1 MDDGTVPPATGPAP
15 PARSADAPGRVVEVA
30 VDVAGE
36 AGERP
41 YAYRVPVGLRD
52 VAAGEVVIVEF
63 GRRQALGVVLG
74 DAAPPEGVV
83 PKPISARVRS
93 DGPLLPPLQ
102 LALVRSVAQHYLAPL
117 ALVVRAALPPGLLER
132 LELVALAGE
141 AGDAAASP
149 VAMGS
154 TDRARPSGWAAA
166 PSAGAAAESDDSA
179 YPARLLGLVL
189 ERLRAAWP
197 GGVAVR
203 SLPWHG
209 SRATLLRELRA
220 LEAAGHVRLEWRLS
234 AAEGGPRLERR
245 VALSAAGRSL
255 LAAEAAAGPAAAP
268 RTGPRLG
275 PRQRDLLLALA
286 ALSDGETAPA
296 ARVAADHGAATIL
309 RLARRGLVDL
319 TVAERVRRPLA
330 GRGPGPRGT
339 APPGAPLAAA
349 QQVAIDAVLTA
360 VRSRRTEAFL
370 LDGVTGAGR
379 TAVYAAAIGAALADG
394 RRALVLVPEIALAVP
409 LVDRLRADLGIEV
422 GLLHGGLSEGERADE
437 WRRIRD
443 GEVPVVV
450 GTRSAILAP
459 VADPGV
465 VIVDEEHDGAY
476 KSDRTPRYQA
486 RDVALELGRLA
497 LAPVVLGSATPDVA
511 TMGLA
516 EAGGITRIELPER
529 PAGRLPD
536 VEIVDLRAE
545 LAAGNRGLLSR
556 SLAAALGALDRR
568 SGERAILVINRRGSA
583 TVVLCRDCGYVQ
595 VCPECQRPLVYHAAA
610 AALRCHHCG
619 ATAPLATRC
628 PACGSPRIRYL
639 GGGTERL
646 EREVRERFP
655 DHRIGRLDRDV
666 LARRGAAERVLDAL
680 RDGALDVL
688 VGTAMVAK
696 GIDVPEVTLVGVVSA
711 DIAMNLPDLRA
722 SERTYQLLVQAVGR
736 AGRGDRPGRA
746 IVQTYRPD
754 HPAVLAAAAGDAA
767 AFYRAELASRRQF
780 GLPPFG
786 RLVKLTVAME
796 DRDAAL
802 AEAERMAGALRAAAD
817 RTEILGPVPAYV
829 ARRTGK
835 WRFHLVLRGP
845 DPLAVLRRDPGPP
858 WSVDVDPESL
868 L

>member
-1 MDDGTVPPATGPAP
+1 MDD
-15 PARSADAPGRVVEVA
+15 PGRVVEVA

-41 YAYRVPVGLRD
+41 YAYRVPPDLGD
-52 VAAGEVVIVEF
+52 VAAGEAVIVAF
-63 GRRQALGVVLG
+63 GRRQAIGVILG
-74 DAAPPEGVV
+74 DAVPPAGVV
-83 PKPISARVRS
+83 PRPISARVRS

-102 LALVRSVAQHYLAPL
+102 LDLVRSIARHYLAPL

-132 LELVALAGE
+132 LELVALA
-141 AGDAAASP
+141 ADAAAAAS
-149 VAMGS
+149 VRGDGAGGS
-154 TDRARPSGWAAA
+154 TG
-166 PSAGAAAESDDSA
+166 AGAAGTAPWATAETGP
-179 YPARLLGLVL
+179 PADPTGPTLAVL
-189 ERLRAAWP
+189 ERLRVAGP

-203 SLPWHG
+203 SLPWRG

-220 LEAAGHVRLEWRLS
+220 LEAVGRLRLEWRLS
-234 AAEGGPRLERR
+234 AAAGGPTLERR
-245 VALSAAGRSL
+245 IALSSAGRSL
-255 LAAEAAAGPAAAP
+255 LAAERAPSAAPTGPGEEGAGPVG
-268 RTGPRLG
+268 GPVAGPVTYRRLG
-275 PRQRDLLLALA
+275 PRQREVLRTLA
-286 ALSDGETAPA
+286 ALPEGETIPA
-296 ARVAADHGAATIL
+296 ARLASEHGAASVL
-309 RLARRGLVDL
+309 RLARRGLVAL
-319 TVAERVRRPLA
+319 TVAERARRPLA
-330 GRGPGPRGT
+330 GRAPGPRGS

-349 QQVAIDAVLTA
+349 QQAAVDAVLAA
-360 VRSRRTEAFL
+360 VRARRPDAFL

-379 TAVYAAAIGAALADG
+379 TAVYAAAIGGALAEG
-394 RRALVLVPEIALAVP
+394 RQALVLVPEIALAVP

-437 WRRIRD
+437 WRRIRA
-443 GEVPVVV
+443 GEVSVVV

-465 VIVDEEHDGAY
+465 VIVDEEHDGGY

-497 LAPVVLGSATPDVA
+497 RAPVVLGSATPDVA

-516 EAGGITRIELPER
+516 ESGGLTRIELPAR
-529 PAGRLPD
+529 PAGQVPA

-556 SLAAALGALDRR
+556 SLADALAALDRQ

-619 ATAPLATRC
+619 ATAPLAARC

-655 DHRIGRLDRDV
+655 EYRVARLDRDV
-666 LARRGAAERVLDAL
+666 LARRGAANRVLDAL
-680 RDGALDVL
+680 RDGRLDVL

-754 HPAVLAAAAGDAA
+754 HPAVLAVAAGDAA
-767 AFYRAELASRRQF
+767 AFYRAELAARRQF

-786 RLVKLTVAME
+786 RLVKLTVALE
-796 DRDAAL
+796 DREAAL
-802 AEAERMAGALRAAAD
+802 AEAERMGAALRAAAD
-817 RTEILGPVPAYV
+817 GTEILGPVPAYV
-829 ARRTGK
+829 ARRAGR